1 MTTTPRS
8 NGKWYKP
15 VTTDMRSS
23 GARLR
28 SYLAHG
34 GSQTGSGSRRNV
46 VGSGALELFRL
57 GNGVFEEKG
66 LKMLEDWEKNGVSK
80 ILGEEKD
87 NLLLEARDEENIL
100 DLNQPIRKPEK
111 SGRANQYDS
120 FFD

>member
-1 MTTTPRS
+1 MLVAPAKREDGMTTTPRS

-57 GNGVFEEKG
+57 GNGVFEEKQQDEEQQI
-66 LKMLEDWEKNGVSK
+66 LETNNEVKT
-80 ILGEEKD
+80 
-87 NLLLEARDEENIL
+87 LLENLKGSRKKEVNTEDEA
-100 DLNQPIRKPEK
+100 Q
-111 SGRANQYDS
+111 
-120 FFD
+120 